1 MIDDNTKRAATMFAF
16 NTIRTI
22 AAASLALAAAPV
34 MAAPAPGQVSLQG
47 DVKVERTVVANG
59 ASTRVLVTPKKV
71 VPGDHLVFS
80 TAYHNNGASAVD
92 HFVVTNPLPK
102 GVSFASDTAEASEVS
117 VDGGKS
123 WGQLAKLAV
132 FDSKGGADGKGGQRP
147 AQAGDVTH
155 VRWTVAVIA
164 PGATGAVSY
173 HAVVR

>member
-1 MIDDNTKRAATMFAF
+1 MFAF
-16 NTIRTI
+16 KSIRIAI
-22 AAASLALAAAPV
+22 AASGLALI
-34 MAAPAPGQVSLQG
+34 AAPAFAAPSAGQVSLQG
-47 DVKVERTVVANG
+47 DVKLDKTVVTNG
-59 ASTRVLVTPKKV
+59 TPTHVLVTPQKV

-102 GVSFASDTAEASEVS
+102 GVAYAAEGSEASEVS

-123 WGQLAKLAV
+123 WGQLATQTV
-132 FDSKGGADGKGGQRP
+132 ADGKGGKRA

-155 VRWTVAVIA
+155 VRWTVSVIA

>member
-1 MIDDNTKRAATMFAF
+1 MFAF
-16 NTIRTI
+16 NSFRFAI
-22 AAASLALAAAPV
+22 AATGLALIAAPALAAPSA
-34 MAAPAPGQVSLQG
+34 GQVSLQG
-47 DVKVERTVVANG
+47 DVKVEKTVVANG
-59 ASTRVLVTPKKV
+59 TSTRVLVAPKKV

-92 HFVVTNPLPK
+92 HFIVTNPLPK
-102 GVSFASDTAEASEVS
+102 GVSYAAEASEASEVS

-123 WGQLAKLAV
+123 WGQLATQTV
-132 FDSKGGADGKGGQRP
+132 ADGKGGKRA

>member
-1 MIDDNTKRAATMFAF
+1 MFAF
-16 NTIRTI
+16 KTIRIAI
-22 AAASLALAAAPV
+22 AASGLALISAPAF
-34 MAAPAPGQVSLQG
+34 AAPAAGQISLKG
-47 DVKVERTVVANG
+47 DVKVEKTVVTNG
-59 ASTRVLVTPKKV
+59 ASTHVLVTPQKV
-71 VPGDHLVFS
+71 VPGDRLVFS

-102 GVSFASDTAEASEVS
+102 GVAYAADGTEASEVS

-123 WGQLAKLAV
+123 WGQLAKLTV
-132 FDSKGGADGKGGQRP
+132 ADDKGGQRA
-147 AQAGDVTH
+147 AQANDVTH

>member
-1 MIDDNTKRAATMFAF
+1 MFAF
-16 NTIRTI
+16 NSIRIVI
-22 AAASLALAAAPV
+22 AATGLALTTAPAF
-34 MAAPAPGQVSLQG
+34 AAPAPGQVSLQG
-47 DVKVERTVVANG
+47 DVKLEKTVVANG
-59 ASTRVLVTPKKV
+59 ASTHVLVTPQKV

-80 TAYHNNGASAVD
+80 TAYHNSGTSAVD
-92 HFVVTNPLPK
+92 HFIVTNPLPK
-102 GVSFASDTAEASEVS
+102 GVSYAAEGSDASEVS

-123 WGQLAKLAV
+123 WGQLATQTV
-132 FDSKGGADGKGGQRP
+132 ADGKGGKRA

>member
-1 MIDDNTKRAATMFAF
+1 MFAF
-16 NTIRTI
+16 KSIRIAI
-22 AAASLALAAAPV
+22 AASGLALI
-34 MAAPAPGQVSLQG
+34 AAPAFAAPSAGQVSLQG
-47 DVKVERTVVANG
+47 DVKLDKTVVTNG
-59 ASTRVLVTPKKV
+59 TPTHVLVTPQKV

-102 GVSFASDTAEASEVS
+102 GVAYAAEGSEASEVS

-123 WGQLAKLAV
+123 WGQLATQTV
-132 FDSKGGADGKGGQRP
+132 ADGKGGKRA